1 VALFFLAFG
10 LFFITSKPSFCTL
23 FSVLISGYNNM
34 KNSFSSL
41 SDLAAAF
48 GKEPPIQDND
58 TTASDL
64 VYSTNGGRIKK
75 PSNKEVITQSDGF
88 ANVRRETKGRKGRG
102 VVVISGLA
110 LSTKALKA
118 FASQLKKSCG
128 AGGSVVGETIEIQG
142 DKREAIKMA
151 LEKQGYKV
159 KFTGG

>member
-1 VALFFLAFG
+1 M
-10 LFFITSKPSFCTL
+10 P
-23 FSVLISGYNNM
+23 LIVGHHLM
-34 KNSFSSL
+34 KSSFSSL

-48 GKEPPIQDND
+48 GKELPIQDN
-58 TTASDL
+58 TATDSNL
-64 VYSTNGGRIKK
+64 VYSTDRGRIKQQSK
-75 PSNKEVITQSDGF
+75 KEVITESDGF